1 MMKEIKLFNRD
12 GANLRLVSEDGI
24 LWKFN
29 VDKEHEYVLEY
40 MRCGFENDNKTI
52 IMIDPSGGPYLS
64 KGQRLSKDYIIDAFV
79 EIDGKY
85 MIRTQKLED

>member
-1 MMKEIKLFNRD
+1 MKEIKLFNRD

-40 MRCGFENDNKTI
+40 MRCGFENGNKTI
-52 IMIDPSGGPYLS
+52 IMMDPSGGPYLS

-79 EIDGKY
+79 EIDGEY

>member
-1 MMKEIKLFNRD
+1 MKEIKLFNRD

-40 MRCGFENDNKTI
+40 MRCGFENANKTI

>member
-1 MMKEIKLFNRD
+1 MKKIKLFNRD

-24 LWKFN
+24 LWKFD
-29 VDKEHEYVLEY
+29 VDKDHKYVLEY
-40 MRCGFENDNKTI
+40 IRYGFENDNKTI
-52 IMIDPSGGPYLS
+52 IMMDPSGGPYLS

-79 EIDGKY
+79 EIDGEY

>member
-1 MMKEIKLFNRD
+1 MKEIKLFNRD
-12 GANLRLVSEDGI
+12 GADLRLVSEDGI

-40 MRCGFENDNKTI
+40 MRCGFENDSKTI
-52 IMIDPSGGPYLS
+52 IMMDPSGGPYLS

-79 EIDGKY
+79 KIDGKY